1 MKLARVIGNVVASIK
16 DPSLLGEKLM
26 VIQPLD
32 DNLKNVGGLVV
43 AVDTVQA
50 GPGDLVYYV
59 LSREAALALKE
70 PFSPVDASICGIVD
84 DIYSVG
90 IPTSDDVFEK
100 E

>member
-1 MKLARVIGNVVASIK
+1 MKLARVVGNVVASVK
-16 DPSLLGEKLM
+16 DPSLFGEKLM

-32 DNLKNVGGLVV
+32 DNLKEIGEVIV

-59 LSREAALALKE
+59 LSREAAFALKNS
-70 PFSPVDASICGIVD
+70 FSPTDASICGIVD
-84 DIYSVG
+84 QIYSVG
-90 IPTSDDVFEK
+90 TPISTDVFEK